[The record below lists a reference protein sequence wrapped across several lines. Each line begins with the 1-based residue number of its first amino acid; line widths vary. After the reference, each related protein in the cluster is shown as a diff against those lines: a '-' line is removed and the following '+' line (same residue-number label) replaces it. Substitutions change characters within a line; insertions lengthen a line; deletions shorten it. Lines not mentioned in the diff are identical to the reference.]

1 MNESE
6 IKTMVLNA
14 LCQVAPD
21 VDPATLDPGAAF
33 TDQFDFDSMDRLN
46 FAIGLHKAL
55 GIDIPEKDYPRL
67 ASLSGCIDY
76 IKAHQQQ

>member
-1 MNESE
+1 MNASE
-6 IKTMVLNA
+6 IKAIVLRA
-14 LCQVAPD
+14 LCDVAPD
-21 VDPATLDPGAAF
+21 VEPATIDPAMAF

-67 ASLSGCIDY
+67 TSLDDCVAYLETRQGD
-76 IKAHQQQ
+76 